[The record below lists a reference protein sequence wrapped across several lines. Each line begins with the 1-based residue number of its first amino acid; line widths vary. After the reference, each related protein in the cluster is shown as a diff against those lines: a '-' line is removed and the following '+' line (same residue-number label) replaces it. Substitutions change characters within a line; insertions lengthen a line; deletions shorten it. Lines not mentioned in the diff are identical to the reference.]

1 MKDDV
6 VIVIPAYNPSNI
18 LVEIINKLQEEK
30 YTKIIVINDGSK
42 DKQVFD
48 KLKNKVIVLEH
59 AVNQGKGCA
68 LKIGFSYCSN
78 NLKDIIG
85 VITVDA
91 DGQHEIDDINK
102 LYSMFQKKTNCIIL
116 GSRNFKNRNIPLKSK
131 FGNNVMSIIVKQK
144 TKVKIKDTQTGLRAI
159 PIKYINEIIKLKGKR
174 FEYETN
180 MLLHC
185 ISKKIDII
193 EVPIKTIYMKNN
205 RTSNF
210 RPLKDSIQICKTI
223 IKR

>member
-131 FGNNVMSIIVKQK
+131 FGNNVMSK
-144 TKVKIKDTQTGLRAI
+144 RAMPAPTI
-159 PIKYINEIIKLKGKR
+159 SPLPCALNNNLSPH
-174 FEYETN
+174 FTN
-180 MLLHC
+180 MPGCGCTRACC
-185 ISKKIDII
+185 ITVQS
-193 EVPIKTIYMKNN
+193 PQRWGAT
-205 RTSNF
+205 
-210 RPLKDSIQICKTI
+210 PLPRRRRSPPGS
-223 IKR
+223 